1 MSIVSELPRS
11 NAARGTVRRA
21 IDVAGAAL
29 SAASLRTWV
38 VAVGALAL
46 AVRLPLIATSAGT
59 SYSGDTA
66 EYMRFA
72 DQLLDG
78 RFPTTYRMPGYPL
91 FIAALG
97 LLPGSRVAAIVTAQ
111 HVIGVALVCLILV
124 AGWRFFGRVTGIVAA
139 LLAALTPVMLG
150 LEHTMEPDF
159 LFGAI
164 VFVGA
169 CAMAEA
175 LRRPEPSLRW
185 LAAAGAAF
193 AGSAYVKPV
202 GQVLPAAALLGLAVS
217 TRSVRATARG
227 TFVVAAVTAILLIP
241 WVVRN
246 EVAYGLVTLSDQ
258 GGQTLFSRMFDVD
271 HARIPT
277 STADGRLIARIAVER
292 RAREPRTEL
301 NDYARDAL
309 RARGLSDQQAVAL
322 EGRVARTAIAAEP
335 LDYAADTGPHVWRAL
350 TDVNSFSYA
359 DVSGH
364 ENSSSLRPGHRN
376 GLVAVGIDLWFW
388 SVRVLAMAWWILS
401 LSALSALL
409 VLTLTQRRVRCAAAA
424 LIAVWV
430 VVAVA
435 TALSHGGH
443 RRYSAQLAPEVW
455 IVGSA
460 GAAIVVQRVAAR
472 VRRRPGRDD
481 GLATT
486 KQVDRGMG

>member
-21 IDVAGAAL
+21 IDVAGTAL

-46 AVRLPLIATSAGT
+46 AVRLPLVATSAGA

-66 EYMRFA
+66 EYVRFA

-124 AGWRFFGRVTGIVAA
+124 AGWRFFGRVTGIVAG

-164 VFVGA
+164 VFAGA

-175 LRRPEPSLRW
+175 LRRPEPSVRW

-193 AGSAYVKPV
+193 AAAAYIKPV
-202 GQVLPAAALLGLAVS
+202 GQVLPAAALLALAFS
-217 TRSVRATARG
+217 TRSVRATLRG
-227 TFVVAAVTAILLIP
+227 TCVVAGVTALLLIP
-241 WVVRN
+241 WVARN
-246 EVAYGLVTLSDQ
+246 EVAYGLPTLSDQ
-258 GGQTLFSRMFDVD
+258 GGQTLFKRMFDVD
-271 HARIPT
+271 HAPIPT
-277 STADGRLIARIAVER
+277 STADGRLIARIAAEKQL
-292 RAREPRTEL
+292 REPRAEL
-301 NDYARDAL
+301 NDYAVGAL
-309 RARGLSDQQAVAL
+309 RARGLSGHEAVAL
-322 EGRVARTAIAAEP
+322 EGRVARTAIAAQP
-335 LDYAADTGPHVWRAL
+335 LGYLADTGPHVWRAL
-350 TDVNSFSYA
+350 TDLNSFSYA
-359 DVSGH
+359 DLSGD
-364 ENSSSLRPGHRN
+364 ENSSSLRPAHRN
-376 GLVAVGIDLWFW
+376 RLVAVAIDLWFW
-388 SVRVLAMAWWILS
+388 PVRVLAWAWWILS
-401 LSALSALL
+401 LGALSALL
-409 VLTLTQRRVRCAAAA
+409 VLAVAQRGVRAAAGA
-424 LIAVWV
+424 LVAVWLV
-430 VVAVA
+430 IALA
-435 TALSHGGH
+435 TAVSHGGH

-455 IVGSA
+455 LVGTA
-460 GAAIVVQRVAAR
+460 GAAIVVR
-472 VRRRPGRDD
+472 
-481 GLATT
+481 GLASRLRPRRG
-486 KQVDRGMG
+486 DRSP